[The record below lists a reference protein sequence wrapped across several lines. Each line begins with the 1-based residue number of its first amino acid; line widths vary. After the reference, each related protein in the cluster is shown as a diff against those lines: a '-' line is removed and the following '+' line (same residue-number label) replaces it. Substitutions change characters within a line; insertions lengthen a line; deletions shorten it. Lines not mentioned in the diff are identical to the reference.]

1 MLQTTAT
8 GGVTLYLASA
18 SALGVVVPP
27 SPVEAS
33 RGPNAL
39 AVACGPMFSH
49 GVCDFLLRDSSSG
62 ASVASKH
69 PTFGATVSVV
79 DGVAQVHRGA
89 FEGAPVAVQGYP
101 SLMLEGAVTTSPDV
115 DAETTGRVGLAVMR
129 DGRVALAVGS
139 MSMDRFARALRD
151 AGARD
156 AVYLDGGSSTWL
168 RTPEHTH
175 GVSGRRLPSFVVF
188 RGADHTSDG
197 ASSGAGGL
205 IVGAVVILV
214 ASRRRARR

>member
-1 MLQTTAT
+1 MLERLAT
-8 GGVTLYLASA
+8 GAVTLYLAPA

-27 SPVEAS
+27 APVAAAQ
-33 RGPNAL
+33 GPSAA

-49 GVCDFLLRDSSSG
+49 GVCDFLLRDVSSG

-69 PTFGATVSVV
+69 PTFGATVAVV

-101 SLMLEGAVTTSPDV
+101 SLVFEGAVTTSPDI
-115 DAETTGRVGLAVMR
+115 DAETVGRVALAVMR
-129 DGRVALAVGS
+129 DGRVALAVATLP
-139 MSMDRFARALRD
+139 MDRFARALRD
-151 AGARD
+151 AGATF

-168 RTPEHTH
+168 RTSDHTH
-175 GVSGRRLPSFVVF
+175 GSSGRRLPSFVVL
-188 RGADHTSDG
+188 RGGEHASES
-197 ASSGAGGL
+197 ASSGSGGL
-205 IVGAVVILV
+205 IALVVAILA